1 MPPDARRTGR
11 LVLAAMLCL
20 YLATT
25 GGSLATDPMNYEV
38 TKGIVER
45 DSVAMSYN
53 VHNMEAHRGLDGQY
67 YAPYGLGHAV
77 YGVPFYLAGRV
88 VEINLGL
95 SIGRADAVRKAAWVS
110 GSAVAAALAVW
121 FVFLFARRLT
131 DQTYAAALTA
141 MTVGLGTILWPY
153 SKFGFNAPLAAL
165 AVVAGTY
172 GVWHGTRSGRSML
185 TLIGGLWLG
194 FALLVRHELA
204 LVAVVCLLWVY
215 FAAGRRIVPALKAW
229 LLIGLPVFGAG
240 VLTLY
245 YNQVRFGSPW
255 DTGYLRDSTATFG
268 SALEGFAGLL
278 WSPGRSMF
286 LYSLIAVPALFAFRT
301 AYQRDRVTA
310 GLLAGVSGVLFLFY
324 ASLEY
329 WDADRSYGPRY
340 VVAVLPLMCLPLAYW
355 FAFGGPRLRVTLRIL
370 LLVSIV
376 GQLPGVLVDFSKTD
390 TLLGVGRI
398 EIEDRRWDWERS
410 GFWLNTQA
418 AIKAVPLNVRY
429 VLGLSSP
436 PAVRPAVGLGRDFSE
451 QFGYSLD
458 FWWLYLFYMRT
469 IHGAIALALG
479 AALLAGAG
487 WFLSLV
493 GSSTR
498 SQPPRRITPY
508 VR

>member
-25 GGSLATDPMNYEV
+25 GGSLATDSMNYEV
-38 TKGIVER
+38 TKGIVETGWF
-45 DSVAMSYN
+45 AMSHN
-53 VHNMEAHRGLDGQY
+53 VHDMDAHRGVDGQY

-77 YGVPFYLAGRV
+77 YGVPFYLAGRL

-110 GSAVAAALAVW
+110 GSAVAAALTVW

-131 DQTYAAALTA
+131 EQTHAAAITA
-141 MTVGLGTILWPY
+141 VTVGLGTVLWPY

-172 GVWHGTRSGRSML
+172 GVWYGMRSGRWMASFV
-185 TLIGGLWLG
+185 GGLWLG

-204 LVAVVCLLWVY
+204 LVAVVSGIWAY
-215 FAAGRRIVPALKAW
+215 FAAGRRIVPALQAW
-229 LLIGLPVFGAG
+229 LLIGLPVVGAG

-245 YNQVRFGSPW
+245 YNQIRFGSPW

-268 SALEGFAGLL
+268 SAVEGIAGLL
-278 WSPGRSMF
+278 WSPGRSLF
-286 LYSLIAVPALFAFRT
+286 LYSIIALPALFAFRT
-301 AYQRDRVTA
+301 AFRRDRLTA

-324 ASLEY
+324 ASLQY

-340 VVAVLPLMCLPLAYW
+340 LVAALPIVCLPLAYW
-355 FAFGGPRLRVTLRIL
+355 FAFARPRLQVALRML
-370 LLVSIV
+370 LLVSVV

-390 TLLGVGRI
+390 TLLGLGRI
-398 EIEDRRWDWERS
+398 EIEERRWNWERS
-410 GFWLNTQA
+410 GLWLNTQA
-418 AIKAVPLNVRY
+418 AIKAVPMNVRY
-429 VLGLSSP
+429 VLGLDSP
-436 PAVRPAVGLGRDFSE
+436 PSIRPAQGLGRDFSE

-458 FWWLYLFYMRT
+458 FWWLYLFYLRQVP
-469 IHGAIALALG
+469 GAVGLACGAL
-479 AALLAGAG
+479 LLAGAG

-493 GSSTR
+493 GHSTR